1 MIADQAKQQS
11 LAEPETC
18 QDEALVAYTLAVIAS
33 STMLS
38 SLATAAGLSRPKKK
52 FHFDV
57 SFTLEELKNLTFLTG
72 AIFAKVR
79 LRDGGTFSV
88 ISNR

>member
-1 MIADQAKQQS
+1 MFVRLGLRWLFPADYEGLLLS
-11 LAEPETC
+11 LHWLRE
-18 QDEALVAYTLAVIAS
+18 
-33 STMLS
+33 MLS

-57 SFTLEELKNLTFLTG
+57 QFILEELLNCTFLTG
-72 AIFAKVR
+72 VIFVKIR

-88 ISNR
+88 VSNRWAV